1 MIQYVIQVPLRASRV
16 VERFLC
22 RMYNI
27 LQLID
32 AAGASHRSHGTKI
45 LIFKLNQT
53 RGVPSP
59 SFILDAHI
67 HMYLYTHTFIKENVV
82 SLPIPRKSST
92 FLLSRREHVRIHVA
106 RGEGKI

>member
-1 MIQYVIQVPLRASRV
+1 MIQYVIQVPLRASR
-16 VERFLC
+16 ERFLC

-67 HMYLYTHTFIKENVV
+67 HMYLYTHTFIKGNVV

-92 FLLSRREHVRIHVA
+92 FREENTFGYTLHVEKEKYR
-106 RGEGKI
+106 

>member
-32 AAGASHRSHGTKI
+32 AAGTSHRSHGTKI

-67 HMYLYTHTFIKENVV
+67 HMYLYTYIYK
-82 SLPIPRKSST
+82 RKRG
-92 FLLSRREHVRIHVA
+92 FFANPEKIEYLSRREHVRIHVA